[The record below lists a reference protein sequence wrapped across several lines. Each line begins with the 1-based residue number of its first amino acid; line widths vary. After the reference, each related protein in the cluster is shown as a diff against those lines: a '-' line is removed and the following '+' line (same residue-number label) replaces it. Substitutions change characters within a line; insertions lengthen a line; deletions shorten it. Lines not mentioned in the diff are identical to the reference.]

1 MPDQRRALELL
12 AGLGARGLTESALLA
27 HGFTIDM
34 LADLVRDG
42 LASAQSETM
51 RAGGRMIE
59 VA

>member
-1 MPDQRRALELL
+1 LL
-12 AGLGARGLTESALLA
+12 ASLGARGLTESALLA
-27 HGFTIDM
+27 HDFTIDM

-42 LASAQSETM
+42 LASAQSETV